1 MASKTAIERGEERSA
16 KQQEPNALQ
25 EFGGGALGKW
35 NEFTRFLS
43 DVRAEMRKVV
53 TPSWKEVKVTTS
65 VVIIAV
71 FLFGIFF
78 FVVDGIF
85 RIAVHGLLGR
95 LGGLQ

>member
-16 KQQEPNALQ
+16 KRQEPNALQ
-25 EFGGGALGKW
+25 EFGGGVIGKW
-35 NEFTRFLS
+35 NEFARFLS

-53 TPSWKEVKVTTS
+53 APSRKEVKVTTS

>member
-53 TPSWKEVKVTTS
+53 APPWKEVKSTTT
-65 VVIIAV
+65 VVLIAV
-71 FLFGIFF
+71 GFFGPFF
-78 FVVDGIF
+78 FIVDTIF
-85 RIAVHGLLGR
+85 QYGLHALLGK
-95 LGGLQ
+95 LGGF